1 MHFENAG
8 VVAIIAGAFC
18 GQFFEYRF
26 FVNTGLM
33 NSSAWLWWRSPPLK
47 IVLRLVLSTVMFHV
61 CLAPMAFADGL
72 EKQVSEDSLFPRSL
86 VLLVFHRIVPY
97 FLASFVAFGLL
108 RYVSFRLRLDN
119 QEVQG

>member
-1 MHFENAG
+1 M
-8 VVAIIAGAFC
+8 
-18 GQFFEYRF
+18 
-26 FVNTGLM
+26 
-33 NSSAWLWWRSPPLK
+33 
-47 IVLRLVLSTVMFHV
+47 
-61 CLAPMAFADGL
+61 APMAFADGL